1 MNQSHAGTR
10 LRVVLGHLSQRLAGV
25 GVSFAV
31 RAARAA
37 SVVAS
42 RALGT
47 AAQRTLPLPARPR
60 PGVGVS
66 CSGRPR
72 AGRQRSRGRRVPSAD
87 SPKLPAGGPAC
98 SLGGRVTVPAS
109 GAAVAPPQASR
120 PSWGLFPC
128 LAREME
134 VLPEGLLSASVAFS
148 ALGRASSDRPESEAR
163 DAQSQSLLNWSA
175 GLPGAPGWAGRWTLR
190 QQRTGARG
198 GREAPAR
205 TLGLFFP

>member
-1 MNQSHAGTR
+1 MHPRTRRNSRSSERSARPFGSAPRPPPRGKTEVRLTRLLEGAMNQSHAGTR

-109 GAAVAPPQASR
+109 GACCGA
-120 PSWGLFPC
+120 
-128 LAREME
+128 
-134 VLPEGLLSASVAFS
+134 
-148 ALGRASSDRPESEAR
+148 
-163 DAQSQSLLNWSA
+163 
-175 GLPGAPGWAGRWTLR
+175 APGFAAL
-190 QQRTGARG
+190 
-198 GREAPAR
+198 
-205 TLGLFFP
+205 LGPVSLPCPGDGSSS